1 MALIQQREVYPAAT
15 IPWASSMEGVA
26 TAAVAQY
33 DIVVADGV
41 SGVLPKVSPADAD
54 GTGPGPLFVAAGR
67 ATAANDKLVLLPWVI
82 LSDVD
87 TSAASF
93 VGDPVYLSTT
103 AGGWTATKPSGA
115 DDSNIV
121 VGYVMSISATVGVV
135 RLEPGAS
142 QLKMLTRTVT
152 VTVAS
157 GGATGTHS
165 FGSGYASAKVLATIN
180 EATTNGVSLESA
192 VVDGSGD
199 LTITLTG
206 DPGASN
212 ADVFCMVFSPLY

>member
-1 MALIQQREVYPAAT
+1 MGTFPQSDVRPAT
-15 IPWASSMEGVA
+15 NIPWASAIEVVA
-26 TAAVAQY
+26 TAAVTKD
-33 DIVVADGV
+33 DIVVTDGLDR
-41 SGVLPKVSPADAD
+41 GLMKVSPADAD
-54 GTGPGPLFVAAGR
+54 ATGPGRLYVATGGAVAGEKLFVVPW
-67 ATAANDKLVLLPWVI
+67 KLI
-82 LSDVD
+82 IDVD
-87 TSAASF
+87 TSGASA
-93 VGDPVYLSTT
+93 VGDPVYLNTT

-121 VGYVMSISATVGVV
+121 VGYVKKVHASTGAVV
-135 RLEPGAS
+135 LDPGADS
-142 QLKMLTRTVT
+142 VKVLTRTVV

-165 FGSGYASAKVLATIN
+165 LGSGYASANVLATIN
-180 EATTNGVSLESA
+180 EATTNGVSVESA

-212 ADVFCMVFSPLY
+212 ADVFCMIFSSAY